1 MMKYNLYCMHDVCSQ
16 ICFGK
21 IRASCIKIG
30 LISNMLTFWIG
41 FRNNVKDFGRIMK
54 TGKPKKS

>member
-1 MMKYNLYCMHDVCSQ
+1 MHDVCSE

-41 FRNNVKDFGRIMK
+41 FRNNVKDFGRIMT